1 MFRLK
6 VIYTAVSNDY
16 MLGRINEIHRV
27 HTESIYIYNK
37 CNHVTAAHLH
47 LSVTLK
53 AVEARRPSRSNPAS
67 AEPWLPGL
75 HRVCACSPALPS
87 LTLDTQC
94 TLDTDCPPTQ
104 ACISGQCKDP
114 CTVRGACGERALCQ
128 TVAHAAQCSCPQ
140 CYVGRPKVA
149 CRPDP
154 TCDVSPKDPPITT
167 GCRGDSECPDSQAC
181 DRAQS
186 QCYDPCVRGGSLCE
200 ANKMCEV
207 RKHEPTCICKHGFV
221 VNSVGEFVCATG
233 PIECRANDE
242 CASNLA
248 CVNNKCVNPCSVGQ
262 PCPPSKQCD
271 VLNHQ
276 PVCICVKDC
285 NPSVTICLRD
295 EGCGPTEACVSYQCV
310 DPCASHVCPGDTP
323 CYVEDHK
330 PLCKFC
336 PPGFTVDP
344 EFGCVKG
351 KHFAQCS
358 RP

>member
-1 MFRLK
+1 
-6 VIYTAVSNDY
+6 
-16 MLGRINEIHRV
+16 
-27 HTESIYIYNK
+27 
-37 CNHVTAAHLH
+37 
-47 LSVTLK
+47 
-53 AVEARRPSRSNPAS
+53 
-67 AEPWLPGL
+67 
-75 HRVCACSPALPS
+75 
-87 LTLDTQC
+87 
-94 TLDTDCPPTQ
+94 
-104 ACISGQCKDP
+104 
-114 CTVRGACGERALCQ
+114 
-128 TVAHAAQCSCPQ
+128 
-140 CYVGRPKVA
+140 
-149 CRPDP
+149 
-154 TCDVSPKDPPITT
+154 
-167 GCRGDSECPDSQAC
+167 
-181 DRAQS
+181 
-186 QCYDPCVRGGSLCE
+186 
-200 ANKMCEV
+200 MCEV

-248 CVNNKCVNPCSVGQ
+248 CVNSKCVNPCSVGQ

-344 EFGCVKG
+344 EFGCVKAIG
-351 KHFAQCS
+351 CRDDSECPTNQACINEKCLNPCVARNPCS
-358 RP
+358 AKEDCKVQNQRATCVAVGCRSNTDCPSNEACVNRACVSPCEVSDPCVFSERCEVRDHIPFCISGSSPLTLPHLTCP